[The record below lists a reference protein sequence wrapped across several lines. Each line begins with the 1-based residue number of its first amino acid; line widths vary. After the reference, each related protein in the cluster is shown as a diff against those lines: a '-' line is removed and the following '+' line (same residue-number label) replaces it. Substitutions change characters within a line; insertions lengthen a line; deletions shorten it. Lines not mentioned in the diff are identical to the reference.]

1 MGTSGIVT
9 GQMTFSMPYR
19 DYLPRIPDPASKV
32 TLTLTS
38 QKTGS
43 SISTE
48 WYVDGR
54 TVDGEKINFICYDK
68 MAFADDIKA
77 DFVFA
82 EGTEYV
88 LISDLIQM
96 IAQKMELSGVENFS
110 AEGLGIK
117 FPVTSIETRS
127 CADILNDLSQI
138 MCCYFCISNDG
149 KLRAVGVGG
158 SDLVGFSTT
167 DNTEVKNVVP
177 YTINCC
183 ELTDSSGKEY
193 SAGTS
198 TSGTDT
204 IKNSCGN
211 ISGDE
216 LLLQAQTQLNRK
228 YVSWKVEKAMVGKII
243 ELGSSASLGGY
254 SGNENLIVNNVTMKI
269 NSCGIFAS
277 MGAEALSGGEIGKYM
292 GRLTKLAESAVK
304 TGDRLGKHMIVTRYQ
319 GIIWV
324 DDDEEE

>member
-9 GQMTFSMPYR
+9 GRMTFSMPYS

-32 TLTLTS
+32 TLTLRS
-38 QKTGS
+38 QETDDE
-43 SISTE
+43 IVTE

-54 TVDGEKINFICYDK
+54 TIDGDKVNFVCYDR
-68 MAFADDIKA
+68 MAFADDLKA
-77 DFVFA
+77 DFEFA

-88 LISDLIQM
+88 LISDLIRLT
-96 IAQKMELSGVENFS
+96 AQKMSLSGVENFS
-110 AEGLGIK
+110 ADGLGIK

-138 MCCYFCISNDG
+138 MCCYFCISNAG

-158 SDLVGFSTT
+158 SDLLGFSTN

-183 ELTDSSGKEY
+183 ELTDSAGKVR

-204 IKNSCGN
+204 IQNSCGN
-211 ISGDE
+211 ISRDE
-216 LLLQAQTQLNRK
+216 LFLQAQSQLNRK
-228 YVSWKVEKAMVGKII
+228 YVSWKVEKASVGKII
-243 ELGSSASLGGY
+243 ELGSSARLGGY

-277 MGAEALSGGEIGKYM
+277 MGADALSGGEIGKYM
-292 GRLTKLAESAVK
+292 GSLTRLAESAVK
-304 TGDRLGKHMIVTRYQ
+304 SGDKLGKHMVVTRYQ